1 MPMLP
6 EERAMDEDDG
16 PPPQRDI
23 VYERVQAVRNI
34 ADDLEKMKN
43 KEARELLKKAGE
55 LTLQHLA
62 LRTAPTVELATN
74 NGKPAKE
81 RPL

>member
-1 MPMLP
+1 
-6 EERAMDEDDG
+6 MDENDDET
-16 PPPQRDI
+16 PSQRDI

-43 KEARELLKKAGE
+43 NDARALLKKAGE
-55 LTLQHLA
+55 LALQHLA
-62 LRTAPTVELATN
+62 LRTAPTVDLATF